1 MVIQD
6 GDYVT
11 AGIWV
16 VIVIFIAFLIIV
28 LMNLVSNRGMR
39 QVKRW

>member
-11 AGIWV
+11 AGIWTI
-16 VIVIFIAFLIIV
+16 IVIFIAFIFIV
-28 LMNLVSNRGMR
+28 LMNVISGKTMKN
-39 QVKRW
+39 VKRW

>member
-6 GDYVT
+6 GDYAT

-16 VIVIFIAFLIIV
+16 AIVIFIAFLIIV
-28 LMNLVSNRGMR
+28 LMNLVSNKGMR